1 MKTPSVTLYSTGYRE
16 TRTYLAAALFAAG
29 NIVLPQLCHLVQ
41 LGGPTM
47 LPIYFFTLV
56 GAYKYGWRTGLLTA
70 LASPLVNAALF
81 GMPAVTALPAI
92 LVKSALLAGTAGY
105 AARRFNRVS
114 VALLAAVVLFYQI
127 VGSAGDSRH
136 VIAGV
141 RRIPLYKVR
150 NTQIAMMKKIC
161 MISFVLHF
169 AAAGSGCASG
179 NDKKAAE
186 AAPAKVYMTRDISP
200 AGMKAVYEALGRK
213 AEGKKVAVKLSTGE
227 PGGNNFL
234 QPALIGD
241 LVKSVKGTIVECNT
255 AYGGGRAKTEDHL
268 KAAADHGFTAIAP
281 VDIMDAEGEV
291 RLPVEGGRHL
301 KYDIVGSHFPEY
313 DFVVVLSHFKG
324 HAMGGFGGAI
334 KNISIGIASSA
345 GKAWIHSA
353 GKTEDTEKLWSS
365 LPAQDDFLE
374 SMAEAAKAI
383 AAHCGERILYI
394 SVMNNLS
401 VDCDCDAH
409 PEPPRMGDIGILAS
423 LDPVALDQACVDLVY
438 ASPDEGKV
446 HLIERMESR
455 HGIHTLEHAEAIG
468 IGSRQYELVDLDK

>member
-1 MKTPSVTLYSTGYRE
+1 
-16 TRTYLAAALFAAG
+16 
-29 NIVLPQLCHLVQ
+29 
-41 LGGPTM
+41 
-47 LPIYFFTLV
+47 
-56 GAYKYGWRTGLLTA
+56 
-70 LASPLVNAALF
+70 
-81 GMPAVTALPAI
+81 
-92 LVKSALLAGTAGY
+92 
-105 AARRFNRVS
+105 
-114 VALLAAVVLFYQI
+114 
-127 VGSAGDSRH
+127 
-136 VIAGV
+136 
-141 RRIPLYKVR
+141 
-150 NTQIAMMKKIC
+150 MMKKIC

-281 VDIMDAEGEV
+281 VDIMDAEGETA
-291 RLPVEGGRHL
+291 LPVEGGRHL
-301 KYDIVGSHFPEY
+301 AEDYVGKNFLNY
-313 DFVVVLSHFKG
+313 DFTVVLSHFKG

-353 GKTEDTEKLWSS
+353 GKTKNAAEMWSA
-365 LPAQDDFLE
+365 LPPQDDFLE
-374 SMAEAAKAI
+374 SMAEAAKAV
-383 AAHCGERILYI
+383 ADHCGERILYI
-394 SVMNNLS
+394 NVMNNLS

-409 PEPPRMGDIGILAS
+409 PAAPEMGDIGILAS
-423 LDPVALDQACVDLVY
+423 TDPVALDKACVDLVY
-438 ASPDEGKV
+438 ASDDPGKV
-446 HLIERMESR
+446 HLIERIESR
-455 HGIHTLEHAEAIG
+455 HGTHTLDHAAAIG
-468 IGSRQYELVDLDK
+468 LGDPDYELIDIDN